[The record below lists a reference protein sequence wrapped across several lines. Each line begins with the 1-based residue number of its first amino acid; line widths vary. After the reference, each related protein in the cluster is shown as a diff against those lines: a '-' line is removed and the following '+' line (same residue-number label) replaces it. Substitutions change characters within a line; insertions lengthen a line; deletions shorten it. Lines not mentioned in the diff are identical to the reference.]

1 MKINFADVFQAVSV
15 LLFFL
20 GLLFENFW
28 NSYKSFI
35 LIQPRSFEPQ
45 SKKEYIL
52 EFNTVLVKGVL
63 TTFLSL
69 LLFYILFPTSIKII
83 LSSKLSFWD
92 FDINNT
98 LYVFLSGLL
107 CVFVITSSIITWKT
121 YKYPHKNWPSEF
133 K

>member
-20 GLLFENFW
+20 GLLFEDFW
-28 NSYKSFI
+28 NSYKKYI
-35 LIQPRSFEPQ
+35 LIQPKLFEPL
-45 SKKEYIL
+45 SKRKYIL
-52 EFNTVLVKGVL
+52 EFNTVLVKGIL

-92 FDINNT
+92 FDIYNT

-107 CVFVITSSIITWKT
+107 CFFVITSITITWKT
-121 YKYPHKNWPSEF
+121 YRHPHKNWPSEF